1 MLALV
6 LEVIGATVVAL
17 AVMRLVIH
25 LISEVS

>member
-1 MLALV
+1 MLALA

-17 AVMRLVIH
+17 GVMRIVIH